1 MDKHRSALPRGAFLA
16 SAGLLTAAL
25 ATPLRGQG
33 APMIGGGNAPTA
45 IRGINTLLIGN
56 QRFMTD
62 SSICPPHSRERMELA
77 EGQSPFAIVLS
88 CSDSRVPVEIIFDQ
102 APGAIF
108 GVRIA
113 GNFLDDNGL
122 GSIEYGVAA
131 LKASTIL
138 VLGHTHCG
146 ALKAAVQHAKDGTTQ
161 PGFIE
166 RLVEALA
173 PVAEA
178 SKESAGDWVEN
189 AIVANVRTTASA
201 LTQRSKIL
209 ADAAKANT
217 LHIAGGV
224 YELHSGKVT
233 IVT

>member
-33 APMIGGGNAPTA
+33 APMIGGGTAPTA

-161 PGFIE
+161 PGYIE

-178 SKESAGDWVEN
+178 SREQGGDWVEH
-189 AIVANVRTTASA
+189 AIVANVTTTASQ

-209 ADAAKANT
+209 ADAEKAGK

>member
-1 MDKHRSALPRGAFLA
+1 MDKHSSTLPRGAFLV

-25 ATPLRGQG
+25 ATPAAAPA
-33 APMIGGGNAPTA
+33 APMIGGGSAPTQ
-45 IRGINTLLIGN
+45 IRGINTLLVGN

-62 SSICPPHSRERMELA
+62 SSNCPPHSRERMELA
-77 EGQSPFAIVLS
+77 EGQSPFAIILS

-138 VLGHTHCG
+138 VLGHTNCG
-146 ALKAAVQHAKDGTTQ
+146 AVKAAVQYVKDGTAA
-161 PGFIE
+161 PGHIADI
-166 RLVEALA
+166 VNALA
-173 PVAEA
+173 PVAKS
-178 SKESAGDWVEN
+178 SKGSSGDWVEN
-189 AIVANVRTTASA
+189 ATIANVKANVSA
-201 LTQRSKIL
+201 LTERSKIL
-209 ADAAKANT
+209 ADAAKANK

>member
-1 MDKHRSALPRGAFLA
+1 
-16 SAGLLTAAL
+16 
-25 ATPLRGQG
+25 
-33 APMIGGGNAPTA
+33 
-45 IRGINTLLIGN
+45 
-56 QRFMTD
+56 
-62 SSICPPHSRERMELA
+62 
-77 EGQSPFAIVLS
+77 
-88 CSDSRVPVEIIFDQ
+88 VPVEIIFDQ

-122 GSIEYGVAA
+122 GSIEYGVAV

-138 VLGHTHCG
+138 VLGHTNCG
-146 ALKAAVQHAKDGTTQ
+146 AVKAAVQHGKDGIAQ

-166 RLVEALA
+166 RIVEALA
-173 PVAEA
+173 PVVEA
-178 SKESAGDWVEN
+178 SHESSGDWVEN
-189 AIVANVRTTASA
+189 ATNANVRVTASQ

-209 ADAAKANT
+209 ADAAKANK

-233 IVT
+233 IIT